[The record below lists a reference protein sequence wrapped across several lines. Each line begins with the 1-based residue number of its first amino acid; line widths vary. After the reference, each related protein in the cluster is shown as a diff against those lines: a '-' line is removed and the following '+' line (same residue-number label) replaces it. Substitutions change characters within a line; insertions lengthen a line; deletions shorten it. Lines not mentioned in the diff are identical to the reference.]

1 VRPIVDTV
9 RELTDR
15 GRPRIGPFLLAIDGR
30 SSSGKSTLARRVARS
45 IPGSAIV
52 HTDDIAWW
60 HSRLGWDDLLVAHVI
75 EPLRRGEGVDYRPP
89 AWEARGRPGSVKVP
103 ADAALVLIEGVGS
116 GRASLAERVD
126 AVIWVH
132 SDPAVTEQR
141 NRRRIA
147 AGEIDARGLRRL
159 DVGGAPVPGRRA
171 HLGPRR
177 CDRLGRICPP
187 PVKTTD
193 RAAVSIPVHEKALKP
208 SSFRG

>member
-9 RELTDR
+9 RELAHR
-15 GRPRIGPFLLAIDGR
+15 ERPRIGPFLLAIDGR
-30 SSSGKSTLARRVARS
+30 SSSGKSTLARRLARS

-89 AWEARGRPGSVKVP
+89 AWEARGRPGSIRVP

-147 AGEIDARGLRRL
+147 AGEIDAEGYDAWMSEELPFQAAER
-159 DVGGAPVPGRRA
+159 
-171 HLGPRR
+171 
-177 CDRLGRICPP
+177 
-187 PVKTTD
+187 TWD
-193 RAAVSIPVHEKALKP
+193 RADVIVSGESVLLP
-208 SSFRG
+208 